1 MRNARQDNAE
11 ATGSTAVNPRFGLR
25 PKLLLVISALILL
38 ISSFFAVC
46 FVASR
51 SARMEQQAEKDIETL
66 SAILATSTQLG
77 VWARDR
83 SLLEGPVRG
92 ACRDS
97 HVRFVA
103 VYDVTGEPL
112 IVHRGAALDTPLS
125 RDKSE
130 RLPRKVQDELIR
142 TLKPVHVHRTV
153 DGSPVHAT
161 YLPITN
167 HPSDIRTE
175 DELSLFGSEEET
187 ATGVHSPR
195 LSKMQSQAEPEYTVS
210 GFAEIEASLEWM
222 RTEQA
227 AIVRSTVFIGGTV
240 FVLAVLFTFI
250 VARRITGP
258 LGALVTGTKKIGGG
272 DLDYRI
278 EVETNDEIGLLAQS
292 FNNMADQLRE
302 SRIEI
307 EDYSKNLEKMV
318 AERTAEL
325 EASENR
331 FRSVFE
337 SSPIGIITADSDG
350 IVTGVNEVYLR
361 IVGGEDARDRI
372 VGKFNLRDADTFH
385 RAGIDESFM
394 GLFEGYPFEVEAEVT
409 SITGKQTV
417 ARYLGVPL
425 FDSERRVT
433 GAVVM
438 VEDISERKRAEEAL
452 TRISKAVESSSDA
465 IAMSDPVRNHFYHNR
480 AFQVLF
486 EYTVDELNAAGG
498 PTAVFCDQDVAREVF
513 DTIEA
518 SNSWS
523 GELEMRTKSG
533 RILSIFLRADAV
545 KDETGNIVALVG
557 THTDITE
564 RKRIENA
571 LKQSEE
577 KFRKQFEEALDAIVI
592 ADAETG
598 VIIDCNS
605 AASRLVGRAKP
616 ELIGNHQSIL
626 HPSEEIEGGF
636 SRTFKKHLGQKQGQS
651 LEAQVITKSG
661 EIRDVAIVASHFEL
675 NDRKV
680 LQGTFRDVTERKR
693 AEEAIARETAKLSS
707 MIAGMEEGVVFFD
720 ADDVVVEVNDHYC
733 KFVGKRRGEIVGK
746 KVEELRGLTA
756 LIEVPDLIAR
766 YRDDPGAEPVV
777 LQRPLGGAEVI
788 ARFQPIYR
796 DGAYDGVLLNVI
808 NVTELVDARRQAEAA
823 NVAKSE
829 FLANMSHE
837 IRTPLNGIIGMTE
850 LTLDTELS
858 AEQLEYLDALKQS
871 AYSLMGLINDILDFS
886 KVEAG
891 RMELEDIA
899 FDLRTMMEGVGE
911 ILAPRAS
918 EKGLELAIHVKE
930 SIPGAVRGDPGRL
943 RQVLIN
949 LGGNAIK
956 FTNDGEVV
964 IRGETEEQKN
974 GKTVVRFS
982 VSDTGIGIP
991 EDKCEAIFETFR
1003 QADGSTT
1010 RKYGG
1015 TGLGLAISKQLTELM
1030 GGRIWVES
1038 EPGKG
1043 STFYFTVPF
1052 ETLPEREP
1060 MEKASYEDIRG
1071 MLMLIVE
1078 DNPTARMILREML
1091 SCFGCRTI
1099 EASSGAE
1106 GLRLLRQAVT
1116 SGERVQFVFLDAKMP
1131 DMNGFE
1137 VARAIQ
1143 EDEALP
1149 ATRLIMLTSV
1159 GARGDAARAQEVGIS
1174 AYLTKPVKQ
1183 SQLLDAIV
1191 TVLGVGQ
1198 DDDMERHQ
1206 LVTRH
1211 TLAEDRRKQTA
1222 HILLAEDNPINQK
1235 VAERMLTKAGYIV
1248 DVADNGVEALRA
1260 LERHGKYDLV
1270 LMDIQMPEMDGF
1282 ETTAVI
1288 RKDKRWEGI
1297 PVVAMT
1303 AHALKGDEERCLNAG
1318 MDDYLTKPIQ
1328 PDKLFSTIE
1337 RWTGTGAMSASEH
1350 LKSEK
1355 EMSQK
1360 PIDVDKVL
1368 ERFDGDAEFL
1378 REIVAEFLGM
1388 LPEQLGNLQAGIE
1401 NGDATTVE
1409 HAAHTI
1415 KGAAANIGAEK
1426 VRDTALQL
1434 EEIGRAGKLST
1445 IDTVIRQLE
1454 ADLKH
1459 LENFAAAESF
1469 EQTKKEGE

>member
-1 MRNARQDNAE
+1 MRNGRQHNGE
-11 ATGSTAVNPRFGLR
+11 AAGSTAVNPRFGLR
-25 PKLLLVISALILL
+25 PKLLVVISALILI

-51 SARMEQQAEKDIETL
+51 SARMKQQAEKDMDTL

-77 VWARDR
+77 VWARDK
-83 SLLEGPVRG
+83 SLLEGPVLG
-92 ACRDS
+92 VCRHP
-97 HVRFVA
+97 HVRLVA
-103 VYDVTGEPL
+103 VYDMSGEPL
-112 IVHRGAALDTPLS
+112 IVSRGGTVDALQS
-125 RDKSE
+125 IDKTAY
-130 RLPRKVQDELIR
+130 LAKTVQDQLLQ
-142 TLKPVHVHRTV
+142 TLQPVHVHRVV
-153 DGSPVHAT
+153 DGLPVHAT
-161 YLPITN
+161 YLPIT
-167 HPSDIRTE
+167 HRQSETETE
-175 DELSLFGSEEET
+175 DELSLFGSEGET
-187 ATGVHSPR
+187 ATGGGSPH
-195 LSKMQSQAEPEYTVS
+195 LSKTQSEADEEYTVS
-210 GFAEIEASLEWM
+210 GFAEIEASLECM

-227 AIVRSTVFIGGTV
+227 VIVRSTVFIAAAV
-240 FVLAVLFTFI
+240 FAFAVLFTFI
-250 VARRITGP
+250 AARRITGP
-258 LGALVTGTKKIGGG
+258 LAALLTGTKKIGGG

-278 EVETNDEIGLLAQS
+278 EVKTNDEIGLLAQS

-302 SRIEI
+302 SRVEI
-307 EDYSKNLEKMV
+307 EDYSTNLEQMV

-325 EASENR
+325 EVSENR

-372 VGKFNLRDADTFH
+372 VGKFNLRDAETFR
-385 RAGIDESFM
+385 RAGIDESFV
-394 GLFEGYPFEVEAEVT
+394 GLLEGYPFEVEAEVT
-409 SITGKQTV
+409 SIAGKQNV

-425 FDSERRVT
+425 FDSDRRVT

-438 VEDISERKRAEEAL
+438 VEDIAERKRAEQAL

-465 IAMSDPVRNHFYHNR
+465 IGITDSTGKSIYHNK
-480 AFQVLF
+480 AFLDLF
-486 EYTVDELNAAGG
+486 ECTIDELNAAGG
-498 PTAVFCDQDVAREVF
+498 PPAVYCDQDVAREVF
-513 DTIEA
+513 DTIKA
-518 SNSWS
+518 GSSWS
-523 GELEMRTKSG
+523 GELEMRTLSG
-533 RILSIFLRADAV
+533 RILSVFLRADAV
-545 KDETGNIVALVG
+545 KDENGNIVALVG
-557 THTDITE
+557 IHTDITE

-571 LKQSEE
+571 LRQSEE

-605 AASRLVGRAKP
+605 AASRLVGREKS
-616 ELIGNHQSIL
+616 ELIGQQQSIL
-626 HPSEEIEGGF
+626 HPPEEIEGRF
-636 SRTFKKHLGQKQGQS
+636 SKSFKQHLGRKLGQS
-651 LEAQVITKSG
+651 LEAQAITKTG
-661 EIRDVAIVASHFEL
+661 EIRDVAIVASLFEL

-707 MIAGMEEGVVFFD
+707 MIAGMEEGVIFVD

-733 KFVGKRRGEIVGK
+733 KFVGQQRGEIVGK
-746 KVEELRGLTA
+746 QVEQLDEVTA

-766 YRDDPGAEPVV
+766 FRDNPGSAPVV

-796 DGAYDGVLLNVI
+796 DGAYDGVLLNII
-808 NVTELVDARRQAEAA
+808 NVTELVEARRQAEAA

-858 AEQLEYLDALKQS
+858 LEQLEYIDALKQS
-871 AYSLMGLINDILDFS
+871 AYSLMALINDILDFS

-899 FDLRTMMEGVGE
+899 FDLRTTMEGVGE

-918 EKGLELAIHVKE
+918 EKELELVVHVKE
-930 SIPGAVRGDPGRL
+930 NIPGAVRGDPGRL
-943 RQVLIN
+943 RQILIN

-956 FTNDGEVV
+956 FTHDGEVV
-964 IRGETEEQKN
+964 ISGESEQSNN

-982 VSDTGIGIP
+982 VEDTGIGIP
-991 EDKCEAIFETFR
+991 EDKLETIFETFR

-1015 TGLGLAISKQLTELM
+1015 TGLGLAISKQLVELM
-1030 GGRIWVES
+1030 GGQIWVES
-1038 EPGKG
+1038 KAGKG
-1043 STFYFTVPF
+1043 STFYFTIPF

-1078 DNPTARMILREML
+1078 DNRTARMIMREML

-1106 GLRLLRQAVT
+1106 GLKLLRQVVT
-1116 SGERVQFVFLDAKMP
+1116 SGERVQFAFLDAKMP

-1143 EDEALP
+1143 EDEALRT
-1149 ATRLIMLTSV
+1149 TRLIMLTSV

-1191 TVLGVGQ
+1191 TVLGAEQ
-1198 DDDMERHQ
+1198 DEDMERHQ

-1248 DVADNGVEALRA
+1248 DVANNGVEVLRA
-1260 LERHGKYDLV
+1260 LKHNGKYDLV

-1282 ETTAVI
+1282 ETTTAI
-1288 RKDKRWEGI
+1288 RADKRWEGI

-1303 AHALKGDEERCLNAG
+1303 AHALKGDEERCLSAG
-1318 MDDYLTKPIQ
+1318 MDDYLAKPIE
-1328 PDKLFSTIE
+1328 PEKLFSTIE
-1337 RWTGTGAMSASEH
+1337 RWTGTGAMSVQEH

-1355 EMSQK
+1355 EMGET
-1360 PIDVDKVL
+1360 PIDVDKAL
-1368 ERFDGDAEFL
+1368 ERFDGDAEFF

-1388 LPEQLGNLQAGIE
+1388 LPEQLGSLRAGIE

-1409 HAAHTI
+1409 RAAHTL

-1426 VRDTALQL
+1426 VRDTALHL
-1434 EEIGRAGKLST
+1434 EEIGRAGELSA

-1459 LENFAAAESF
+1459 LKDFAAAETF
-1469 EQTKKEGE
+1469 EQTERG